1 MILPGHQKEPGWKL
15 EVRQLF
21 SRPVFFCLLLFAT
34 TLLVYWP
41 ATKCDFINLDDPA
54 YFTTNPHVLS
64 GLTAGNVAWAFTT
77 GDTGNWHPL
86 TWLSL
91 MLDAE
96 IFGPNNPAGPH
107 LTNVL
112 FHGLNTV
119 LLFLLLL
126 KLTGRTVPS
135 ACVAALF
142 AWHPLHVESV
152 AWISERKDVLSTLFG
167 LLAFLSYLRYVKEDR
182 RGGFWLALVFFAF
195 SLMSKPM
202 LVTMPFVLLLLDWW
216 PLGRLSLPG
225 GKPVL
230 KRLLLEKIPF
240 FALSSISCVI
250 TFFVQ
255 KKAGAVD
262 SLTVFSLSERIENAF
277 VAYARYLGK
286 TVWPTQLA
294 NPYPPPGHW
303 GSSVVIFSVALVIGL
318 SVTAVLLARRLP
330 YVFTGWFWFVGTLIP
345 VIGLVKVGIQS
356 MADRYTY
363 LPLIGIFII
372 FAWGMAEICA
382 KWQIPKIFVA
392 VVAATIL
399 CASVA
404 QTRTQLGYWKNSE
417 TLFRHTLEVTRNNYV
432 ADNDLGTWL
441 SKNGQISE
449 AMDCFQKALRINP
462 YDAEILY
469 NLGNAYSK
477 SGDWDDAINSYQ
489 RSLKIKPDQS
499 DVLGN
504 LGFALA
510 EEKQYTNAIAC
521 FLASLKLKPDSAE
534 VHNNLASV
542 LFIGHEF
549 AAAEEQFGEALR
561 ITPDNPQIYV
571 NLGDTLVR
579 ENKIAEAAQCYQKAL
594 ELRSDNEAARLK
606 LEALVK

>member
-1 MILPGHQKEPGWKL
+1 MITEKFC
-15 EVRQLF
+15 RQRIKSISLC
-21 SRPVFFCLLLFAT
+21 VLLFAV
-34 TLLVYWP
+34 TLAVFWP
-41 ATKCDFINLDDPA
+41 VMKCDFVNYDDPD
-54 YFTTNPHVLS
+54 YFTANPHVLS
-64 GLTAGNVAWAFTT
+64 GLKTDNIVWAFTT
-77 GDTGNWHPL
+77 GHTGNWHPL

-91 MLDAE
+91 MLDVE
-96 IFGPNNPAGPH
+96 MFGPSNPVGPH
-107 LTNVL
+107 LTNLL
-112 FHGLNTV
+112 FHVFDVV
-119 LLFLLLL
+119 LLFLFLQ
-126 KLTGRTVPS
+126 KLTGADFAS
-135 ACVAALF
+135 AFVAALF

-152 AWISERKDVLSTLFG
+152 AWVSERKDVLSTLFG
-167 LLAFLSYLRYVKEDR
+167 LLAFLNYLRYAKEGR
-182 RGGFWLALVFFAF
+182 RDGLWLAVLFFAF

-240 FALSSISCVI
+240 FILSSVSCVI

-262 SLTVFSLSERIENAF
+262 SLAVFSMPERIENAF

-286 TVWPTQLA
+286 TIWPTQLA
-294 NPYPPPGHW
+294 DPYPPPGHW
-303 GSSVVIFSVALVIGL
+303 ESSVVIFSVALVIGL

-345 VIGLVKVGIQS
+345 VIGLVKVGVQS

-399 CASVA
+399 CASAA

-417 TLFRHTLEVTRNNYV
+417 TLFRHTLEVTQNNYV
-432 ADNDLGTWL
+432 AYNDLGTWL

-449 AMDCFQKALRINP
+449 AMDCFQKALQINP

-477 SGDWDDAINSYQ
+477 SGDWADAINTYQ
-489 RSLKIKPDQS
+489 RSLQIKPDQT

-510 EEKQYTNAIAC
+510 ATKQYTNAITY

-549 AAAEEQFGEALR
+549 AAAEEHFREALR

-594 ELRSDNEAARLK
+594 ELRPDNKTAQLK
-606 LEALVK
+606 LQALVK